1 MALEA
6 IKGNF
11 FSIYNIA
18 FFGKKEMIGKEK

>member
-6 IKGNF
+6 IKCNF

>member
-6 IKGNF
+6 IKCNF

-18 FFGKKEMIGKEK
+18 FFGKKEMDKMEK